1 MEKEKKYIFDN
12 PRNVKRLLA
21 VFFSFLG
28 LLLIIDFFIPK
39 HGYFEWEN
47 WPGFYAAFGFS
58 ACVLVIFIAK
68 LLRVLTKK
76 GERYYD

>member
-47 WPGFYAAFGFS
+47 WPGFYAAFGFA